1 MQSDI
6 DYACCSF
13 YTSLLPIIELVK
25 HASFFK
31 GYIFCFPENVFISL
45 RHGGSSLMTSHT
57 ASLTPPLFAIVDT
70 SRLSIQSFLLR
81 RPQPPARILEHS
93 LQPKRKRY
101 SCHYSDLHLISCSSH
116 KRLRKRQGFLKK
128 KDLYSRS
135 IPCNKGL
142 YKVRK
147 RKGRASD
154 RRPIPTTL

>member
-6 DYACCSF
+6 DYAYCSF

-31 GYIFCFPENVFISL
+31 GYIFCFPESVFISL
-45 RHGGSSLMTSHT
+45 RHGGSSHDFAHRFPHPS
-57 ASLTPPLFAIVDT
+57 LFAIVDT

-101 SCHYSDLHLISCSSH
+101 PCHYSDLHLISCSSH

-128 KDLYSRS
+128 K
-135 IPCNKGL
+135 
-142 YKVRK
+142 
-147 RKGRASD
+147 
-154 RRPIPTTL
+154 RPL